1 MAYKTPRTWVTNE
14 VVTAAMMNQNVRDNV
29 SEVFKRA
36 NTKTLIINVFTE
48 DVLLVANDATPAHSF
63 PIPMELNGAK
73 LINAAAVVNIP
84 STSGLPE
91 IRVHNLTNDTAMLS
105 TNITIDQNEKT
116 SYTATTPMAINT
128 ANDTVTTGQ
137 RVGMYVKAKGTDT
150 RGLDVIL
157 TFMVQS

>member
-1 MAYKTPRTWVTNE
+1 
-14 VVTAAMMNQNVRDNV
+14 
-29 SEVFKRA
+29 
-36 NTKTLIINVFTE
+36 
-48 DVLLVANDATPAHSF
+48 
-63 PIPMELNGAK
+63 
-73 LINAAAVVNIP
+73 
-84 STSGLPE
+84 
-91 IRVHNLTNDTAMLS
+91 MLS

-137 RVGMYVKAKGTDT
+137 RVGMYVKVKGTDT